1 MHLITNKRPLS
12 FGKRPSLLRVKRVNY
27 PDIYFFLNPMN
38 IVMFVFGQKFAP
50 YDTCT
55 VYIILHIRKT

>member
-1 MHLITNKRPLS
+1 
-12 FGKRPSLLRVKRVNY
+12 
-27 PDIYFFLNPMN
+27 MN

-55 VYIILHIRKT
+55 VYIILHIRET